1 MKHQDFD
8 SLLPAYFLGGL
19 TPAERA
25 RLERHLRK
33 GCAVCARRAPAYQR
47 VTQALPL
54 SVEQRSPRPELKQ
67 ALMRRLGPAPAPRR
81 FWLRWPVLA
90 PLAGGLAACLWLF
103 WAGPSPEAAAP
114 APPPALNLVLRSG
127 RVSQQ
132 GKRVAPGGTL
142 AWGAPMDSGG
152 GKAEIQV
159 GQRAVL
165 LLKPSTGLTLAR
177 EGNGVLAQ
185 LDHGCVFSAV
195 AHGQAFG
202 VLAGGARVDAHGT
215 LFLVR
220 HMDPGRAYVCICR
233 GSIRVTAPGLD
244 RVLAAA
250 SDAQETG
257 LNLRLDPAKTA
268 AETAKPA
275 FYTDAEEDGL
285 SDALRDL
292 AAGPRQGKKD
302 KDDDD

>member
-1 MKHQDFD
+1 MKHRDFD

-19 TPAERA
+19 TPAERG
-25 RLERHLRK
+25 RLERHLRQ
-33 GCAVCARRAPAYQR
+33 GCAVCARRAQGYRR
-47 VTQALPL
+47 VAEGLPL
-54 SVEQRSPRPELKQ
+54 SVEPRSPRPELKQ
-67 ALMRRLGPAPAPRR
+67 ALMRRLGPEPAPRR
-81 FWLRWPVLA
+81 SWLRWPVLA
-90 PLAGGLAACLWLF
+90 PLAGALAACVWLF
-103 WAGPSPEAAAP
+103 LAGPGPQAGP
-114 APPPALNLVLRSG
+114 RPPALNLVVRSG
-127 RVSQQ
+127 GVRQQ
-132 GKRVAPGGTL
+132 GKLVAPGGSLDWAVPLET
-142 AWGAPMDSGG
+142 DG

-165 LLKPSTGLTLAR
+165 LLKPATGLTLDR
-177 EGNGVLAQ
+177 EGDGVLAR
-185 LDHGCVFSAV
+185 LDRGCVFSAV

-202 VLAGGARVDAHGT
+202 VSAGGARVEAHGT

-220 HMDPGRAYVCICR
+220 QVDPGQAYVCICR

-257 LNLRLDPAKTA
+257 LNLRLDPVRTA

-275 FYTDAEEDGL
+275 FYSDKEEDGL
-285 SDALRDL
+285 EDALRDL
-292 AAGPRQGKKD
+292 AAGPAPGK